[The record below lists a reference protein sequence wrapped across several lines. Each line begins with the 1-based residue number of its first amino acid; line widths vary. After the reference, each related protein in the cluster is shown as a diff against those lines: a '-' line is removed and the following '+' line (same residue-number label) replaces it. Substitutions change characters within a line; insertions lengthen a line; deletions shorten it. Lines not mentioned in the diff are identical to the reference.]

1 MRPEVARW
9 LASACADADARGL
22 TQLRP
27 LLEGL
32 ARSTNALREADAG
45 PEGPARTNADNDD
58 SAS

>member
-9 LASACADADARGL
+9 LASAVADAEARGL
-22 TQLRP
+22 PALRP

-45 PEGPARTNADNDD
+45 PDGPAGQTDTDD
-58 SAS
+58 AAR